1 MTPTKFIIGLLWFF
15 GVMLMALLLSNC
27 RPYRCYPSKRSKD
40 YATVQKLILR
50 SDGYIHGIARN
61 EYNTY
66 QAFYECKPDSV
77 QVGSIVWVGNWQRV
91 RTGSGMQYGIGVPGI
106 NKVKAKS

>member
-1 MTPTKFIIGLLWFF
+1 MTINKILVAAIYVSLAIA
-15 GVMLMALLLSNC
+15 VALAVSC

-50 SDGYIHGIARN
+50 SDGYIHSIATN
-61 EYNTY
+61 GANTY

-77 QVGSIVWVGNWQRV
+77 QIGSVVWVGNYQRV
-91 RTGSGMQYGIGVPGI
+91 RTGGRMQVGVGLLPVQ
-106 NKVKAKS
+106 NKRSIFN

>member
-1 MTPTKFIIGLLWFF
+1 MK
-15 GVMLMALLLSNC
+15 LLLLFIVLAASC
-27 RPYRCYPSKRSKD
+27 SPRYCQPSKRSKD

-50 SDGYIHGIARN
+50 SDGYIHGVAKN
-61 EYNTY
+61 NVATY

-91 RTGSGMQYGIGVPGI
+91 RTGGRLQINIVPGF
-106 NKVKAKS
+106 NKVKTKS